1 MKTLTLEEVRAAW
14 LTKKKEASP
23 QSETLRGC
31 TVEEVALVASGWLV
45 RYRTVRGGPRTAL
58 LRSGEGVAPLRAGW
72 YGTLRV
78 AGGVILGAEEAA

>member
-1 MKTLTLEEVRAAW
+1 MTHNLTLDEVRRAYAKRHA
-14 LTKKKEASP
+14 L
-23 QSETLRGC
+23 ETLRGC

-45 RYRTVRGGPRTAL
+45 RYRTVRGGARTAL
-58 LRSGEGVAPLRAGW
+58 LRGGEGVPPLRAGW